1 MVNLSS
7 IFTVFFTFF
16 KNVYLLVIY
25 VSVKLSLH
33 QQRHMYMFLNNI
45 YSCLFYIQMKT
56 LYKAMEL
63 SSKNVTLPQ

>member
-1 MVNLSS
+1 MVNGNGLLYFSL
-7 IFTVFFTFF
+7 FF

-45 YSCLFYIQMKT
+45 YSCIFYIQMKT